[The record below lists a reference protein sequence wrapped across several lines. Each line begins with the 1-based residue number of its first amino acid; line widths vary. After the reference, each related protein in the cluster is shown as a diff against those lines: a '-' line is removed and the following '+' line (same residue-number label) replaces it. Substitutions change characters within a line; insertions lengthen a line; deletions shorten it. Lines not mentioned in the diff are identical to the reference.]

1 MGDGVVAPDVWLV
14 GPVALHPSSQADPGG
29 GNAMTSLVRLSQTG
43 ANYWLGFALDFTVSA
58 VLLASAWLTWD
69 AP

>member
-1 MGDGVVAPDVWLV
+1 
-14 GPVALHPSSQADPGG
+14 
-29 GNAMTSLVRLSQTG
+29 MTSLVRLSQTG